1 MANGV
6 EVSAAAAAAWHCE
19 LELLIPVSVRVAAL
33 RGLLLGRRLDM
44 RGGPHLGVPGLRLQQ
59 VERRRGAEQLA
70 GALPGRDSLRDAAL
84 GRSSRLCEDP
94 AAWRRRRICRLAAP
108 IRRTRH
114 MGVQLACDEVALG
127 PGRPRGAGGVRRRAG
142 RPRRRR
148 RPRRARPGPS
158 RMPPGL
164 GLVCAV
170 AASPARS
177 WRRKGKD
184 GGRGAEVAATAG
196 EAEAMKSSFEKPRP
210 GGGDLVRTIGIGR
223 LIINVDV
230 AQW

>member
-1 MANGV
+1 LLSWDDGVADGV

-94 AAWRRRRICRLAAP
+94 AAWRRC
-108 IRRTRH
+108 
-114 MGVQLACDEVALG
+114 QS
-127 PGRPRGAGGVRRRAG
+127 AGW
-142 RPRRRR
+142 PRRSGGHTTWGYNLPATRSR
-148 RPRRARPGPS
+148 WGRA
-158 RMPPGL
+158 
-164 GLVCAV
+164 
-170 AASPARS
+170 AR
-177 WRRKGKD
+177 
-184 GGRGAEVAATAG
+184 AEQ
-196 EAEAMKSSFEKPRP
+196 EE
-210 GGGDLVRTIGIGR
+210 
-223 LIINVDV
+223 
-230 AQW
+230 